1 MKERLLAAALVALS
15 ALPAAANE
23 AEPAAL
29 SPFSGDFGNALWT
42 VLIFVLVLVVL
53 GKFAWGPIL
62 GMLKEREDFIRKSL
76 HDAKH
81 DREQAEARLKEYTS
95 QLQAAR
101 AEAASLVENARRDA
115 DRLRELEDAVE
126 ALLLRGQRGSLRSI
140 GAGEMTCVLSWQG
153 FACKRLPPII
163 DTTRL
168 ERHRELILEYVDR
181 LEAAGIAVLDTA
193 VQLTPRHGYAAAY
206 VVQPQLERSTLLPVV
221 MASMAPGPARAL
233 AGMVFERVEWAAAAG
248 IGLDANLSNW
258 AVCDGRPLYIDVS
271 TPMLRDAA
279 GRHRLD
285 SDLFVSTM
293 PVLLRGLVRRY
304 FVKRSEEHTS
314 ELQSH

>member
-115 DRLRELEDAVE
+115 DRLREELRAGAKAE
-126 ALLLRGQRGSLRSI
+126 ADTILKNAEKQIQMQR
-140 GAGEMTCVLSWQG
+140 
-153 FACKRLPPII
+153 
-163 DTTRL
+163 D
-168 ERHRELILEYVDR
+168 
-181 LEAAGIAVLDTA
+181 
-193 VQLTPRHGYAAAY
+193 
-206 VVQPQLERSTLLPVV
+206 
-221 MASMAPGPARAL
+221 RAL
-233 AGMVFERVEWAAAAG
+233 AQIRTEAVDLSVAIASKLIGRNLTKADNERIIEDALKQVE
-248 IGLDANLSNW
+248 S
-258 AVCDGRPLYIDVS
+258 
-271 TPMLRDAA
+271 
-279 GRHRLD
+279 RH
-285 SDLFVSTM
+285 
-293 PVLLRGLVRRY
+293 
-304 FVKRSEEHTS
+304 
-314 ELQSH
+314 